1 MASVWKLLAL
11 FAMLFMPLGMSSAPA
26 AAPSHAPSAS
36 RPAGHCPDQG
46 SGHGSKDRLADCTM
60 ACAAA
65 LPAIDAPAG
74 EQLLFVSDTG
84 TTTVVEALKGR
95 EPDIATPPPKLA

>member
-11 FAMLFMPLGMSSAPA
+11 VAMLFMPFGMSSAPA
-26 AAPSHAPSAS
+26 AAPGHAPSAS
-36 RPAGHCPDQG
+36 MPAEHCPDQG
-46 SGHGSKDRLADCTM
+46 SSRGSKDRLADCTM

-65 LPAIDAPAG
+65 LPAVDAPAG
-74 EQLLFVSDTG
+74 EQLLFASGTA
-84 TTTVVEALKGR
+84 TTTVVEALQGR